1 MTTVGKG
8 SPPPPHVLP
17 TLIVGAR
24 RLGNSPANQKVD
36 GSPKRQP
43 GPAEGYTCG
52 VAPLST
58 PSSHGTVSPP
68 IVGVTPQLSSHWWL
82 ASFWGCTVTMGFTSS
97 TAPLSSDRSPAWCQ
111 TPRGHEANADP
122 HFPPSSPSYNPQH
135 DWWTHRSQ
143 DPSFWQSP
151 VNISPQEMGKKH
163 QTVQCLSYR
172 QSPTPPE
179 T

>member
-1 MTTVGKG
+1 MWCC
-8 SPPPPHVLP
+8 P
-17 TLIVGAR
+17 T
-24 RLGNSPANQKVD
+24 Q
-36 GSPKRQP
+36 
-43 GPAEGYTCG
+43 YTFIPWHC
-52 VAPLST
+52 V
-58 PSSHGTVSPP
+58 PP
-68 IVGVTPQLSSHWWL
+68 IVGVTPQLSSQWWL
-82 ASFWGCTVTMGFTSS
+82 ALFRGCTVMMGFTSS